1 MATTTKT
8 RQPAAAPT
16 KVAPTQARNIN
27 RGYLTGGLL
36 FLALSGLMGGLLLGR
51 RGETQTV
58 WVAGSELGA
67 QHVLVASD
75 LEPLVVPSDVDLTG
89 IDTSQSLDGR
99 VLRIPTPAGA
109 VIAPTALYPVGD
121 TFEADGRSE
130 VGMRIPAGR
139 APAGLRVGDEVTV
152 VEIPTT
158 SQDPVLL
165 ELVTGTVV
173 SVSQENAD
181 EFASMLIVLAVEE
194 SQATQVAR
202 AAALD
207 RVALVVS
214 GRN

>member
-1 MATTTKT
+1 M
-8 RQPAAAPT
+8 
-16 KVAPTQARNIN
+16 
-27 RGYLTGGLL
+27 
-36 FLALSGLMGGLLLGR
+36 
-51 RGETQTV
+51 
-58 WVAGSELGA
+58 
-67 QHVLVASD
+67 
-75 LEPLVVPSDVDLTG
+75 
-89 IDTSQSLDGR
+89 
-99 VLRIPTPAGA
+99 LRIPIPAGS
-109 VIAPTALYPVGD
+109 VIAPTALYSDGD

-139 APAGLRVGDEVTV
+139 APAGLGVGDLVTV

-173 SVSQENAD
+173 SVSQENSD

-214 GRN
+214 GRG

>member
-1 MATTTKT
+1 MTATTKT
-8 RQPAAAPT
+8 RQPAPAPI
-16 KVAPTQARNIN
+16 KVAPTQARKVN

-51 RGETQTV
+51 RGETQTI
-58 WVAGSELGA
+58 WVTNSELSA
-67 QHVLVASD
+67 QHILSASD
-75 LEPLVVPSDVDLTG
+75 LQPLSVPTDVDLTG

-99 VLRIPTPAGA
+99 VLRIPIPAGS
-109 VIAPTALYPVGD
+109 VIAPTALYPAGD

-139 APAGLRVGDEVTV
+139 APAGLQVGDLVTV
-152 VEIPTT
+152 VEIPST

-173 SVSQENAD
+173 SVSQENSD
-181 EFASMLIVLAVEE
+181 EFASMLIVLAVQE